1 MTGLGLCFKQLRANE
16 TGDTETVSPLGI
28 CPMLS
33 HPFFLMDPG
42 FVREDNLSTGI
53 NIGTSQPP
61 LQLGMSMCPSLVKE
75 IKSEVSW
82 HRFNS
87 LWLLPSSYLNTNV
100 MAGVEATILQP

>member
-1 MTGLGLCFKQLRANE
+1 
-16 TGDTETVSPLGI
+16 
-28 CPMLS
+28 MLS

-42 FVREDNLSTGI
+42 FVREDNVSTGI

-75 IKSEVSW
+75 IKSEVSG

-100 MAGVEATILQP
+100 MAGVEATILQPWGKSLVARVNHNPDDFNMTFTYLQTWG